1 MDQTMSMLRCG
12 KRKVVRMRTGG
23 CTTQKIEKSVLP
35 TYSEPKAASAIQTY
49 GTRRTPQH
57 KLSVPTA
64 HLKEAVPMR
73 TMAKARC

>member
-1 MDQTMSMLRCG
+1 MSMLRCG

-57 KLSVPTA
+57 
-64 HLKEAVPMR
+64 
-73 TMAKARC
+73 